1 MNKQSLARRLA
12 RITKTSDV
20 EAADYLDQVVLSI
33 LKRWKHGQFTA
44 WPGLGVFA
52 REPFRSP
59 SSKAAKSEAQ

>member
-1 MNKQSLARRLA
+1 MNKQILARRLA
-12 RITKTSDV
+12 RATKTSDV

-52 REPFRSP
+52 REPLRSP
-59 SSKAAKSEAQ
+59 SSKAAQSEAQ